1 MSQKMK
7 GQNFIFWV
15 CFSFWFIALSL
26 FAFIPVSDA
35 QVNPAEARLLLQL
48 QKYLEY
54 PDALKSWQIWTNF
67 CYMPPS
73 SSVTVVCSNGH
84 ITELTVI
91 GNRSSPSYSSDPLSS
106 GKFAVS
112 QQTLSERFSIDSLFT
127 VLTKL
132 SMIKK
137 LSLVSLG
144 IWGTL
149 PSKIS
154 RFHNLEVFN
163 ISSNFIYGEIPSQI
177 SSMKSLKSIVLADNL
192 FSGNV
197 PDLSTLQVLQELDL
211 SNNQIGPGFPSL
223 GSNVVSVILRNNSI
237 RSQIPSQ
244 VKNFNQLQRFD
255 ASSNNLVGPF
265 PSAILSLPALWYLNL
280 AENQLTGQL
289 PKSTTCG
296 KRLWFVDISRNLLV
310 GQLPSCVGSD
320 AAKYRKVLSVWNC
333 LSGSKFQ
340 HPATFCQRQA
350 LAVIPPRKKSNAHYQ
365 KDSGIK
371 FGLIFGII
379 GGTILFAG
387 TVVSLIWLICKR
399 KSREADFLN
408 KYEKPVAGKLSTR
421 PSPIVDSK
429 YGPKSMRMP
438 TLGLPSYQSF
448 TLQELEEATN
458 NFDPGN
464 LIAEGSQG
472 QLYRGLLPN
481 GSAILVRCI
490 KVKEKHSSKALSQH
504 LEVISQLRHQNL
516 VSVLGHCVVTYK
528 ERHQGST
535 IFVVFEHVTNGS
547 LREHLTDWRRKD
559 RLKWPQRMT
568 ISMGIA
574 KGVHFLHT
582 GMVPGVLGNELS
594 IKNILLDESL
604 TPKVSNY
611 KIPLPYKVETPNGQ
625 KAATSAN
632 PDKDDI
638 YNLGV
643 ILLELLT
650 GRQITSESQIDEL
663 KQELERSLAESASA
677 LQHTIDLSM
686 RGTYAYQSIKTAS
699 ELTVNCLCND
709 PSRRPPMEDVV
720 WHLQY
725 SIQAQQ
731 TWTSSGNLALNSGNL
746 GLHK

>member
-1 MSQKMK
+1 MMEK
-7 GQNFIFWV
+7 NFNFWV
-15 CFSFWFIALSL
+15 CLRLCFLGSVLVGFIS
-26 FAFIPVSDA
+26 ISEA
-35 QVNPAEARLLLQL
+35 QVNPAEARILLQL

-54 PDALKSWQIWTNF
+54 PDSLKSWQQWTDF
-67 CYMPPS
+67 CFLQPS
-73 SSVTVVCSNGH
+73 PSVTVVCSNGL

-91 GNRSSPSYSSDPLSS
+91 GNRTSPSHSSIPLKS

-112 QQTLSERFSIDSLFT
+112 DQTLSQKFSLDSLFT
-127 VLTKL
+127 IVTKL
-132 SMIKK
+132 RSLRK
-137 LSLVSLG
+137 LCLVSLG
-144 IWGTL
+144 IWGSL

-154 RFHNLEVFN
+154 RFHTLEVLN
-163 ISSNFIYGEIPSQI
+163 MSSNFVYGEIPPQI
-177 SSMKSLKSIVLADNL
+177 SLMESIQSIVLADNL
-192 FSGNV
+192 LDGNI
-197 PDLSTLQVLQELDL
+197 PDLSTLQSLQELDL
-211 SNNQIGPGFPSL
+211 SNNQLGPDFPSL
-223 GSNVVSVILRNNSI
+223 GSNVVSIILRNNTL
-237 RSQIPSQ
+237 RSQIPSRI
-244 VKNFNQLQRFD
+244 KSFNQLQRFD
-255 ASSNNLVGPF
+255 ASSNNLIGPIP
-265 PSAILSLPALWYLNL
+265 PSVLSLPALWYLNL
-280 AENQLTGQL
+280 AENQLTGEL

-310 GQLPSCVGSD
+310 GQLPSCVSSEAG
-320 AAKYRKVLSVWNC
+320 KYRKVLSVWNC

-340 HPATFCQRQA
+340 HPAKFCQRQA
-350 LAVIPPRKKSNAHYQ
+350 LAVIPPPKKSSSGRLHDDQ
-365 KDSGIK
+365 KNSGIK

-387 TVVSLIWLICKR
+387 TVVSLMWLICKR
-399 KSREADFLN
+399 KSKDVEYQH
-408 KYEKPVAGKLSTR
+408 KYDKSVGGKLANR
-421 PSPIVDSK
+421 PSPIVDAK

-438 TLGLPSYQSF
+438 ALGLPSYQSF

-458 NFDPGN
+458 NFDRVN
-464 LIAEGSQG
+464 LVAEGSQG
-472 QLYRGLLPN
+472 QLYRGLLQS
-481 GSAILVRCI
+481 GTAILVRCI
-490 KVKEKHSSKALSQH
+490 KVKEKLSSKTLNQQ
-504 LEVISQLRHQNL
+504 LEVIAQLRHQNL
-516 VSVLGHCVVTYK
+516 VCVLGHCVVAYK
-528 ERHQGST
+528 DRHQGST

-568 ISMGIA
+568 ISVGIA

-582 GMVPGVLGNELS
+582 GMVPGVFGNELS

-611 KIPLPYKVETPNGQ
+611 RIPLPFKVETPNGQ
-625 KAATSAN
+625 NAAISIH

-638 YNLGV
+638 YKVGV

-650 GRQITSESQIDEL
+650 GRQITSESQVDEL

-677 LQHTIDLSM
+677 LQRAVDLSM
-686 RGTYAYQSIKTAS
+686 KGTYAYQSIKTAV
-699 ELTVNCLCND
+699 ELAANCLCSD

-746 GLHK
+746 GLQK